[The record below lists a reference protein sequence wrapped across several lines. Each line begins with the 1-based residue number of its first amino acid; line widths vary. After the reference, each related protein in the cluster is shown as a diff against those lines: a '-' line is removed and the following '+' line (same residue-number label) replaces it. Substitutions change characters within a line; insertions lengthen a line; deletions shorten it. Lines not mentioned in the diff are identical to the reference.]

1 MSNKQNL
8 KRNIFLLREL
18 PYVGQNF
25 SLVRGLFDNSVL
37 IVPFASK
44 KNLETLSS
52 IYNLGL
58 LRDV

>member
-8 KRNIFLLREL
+8 KSNIFLLREL

-25 SLVRGLFDNSVL
+25 SSVL

-52 IYNLGL
+52 IYNLDL